1 MRRLL
6 LSALLAAA
14 LHAAGAGAQPAM
26 PGSGSE
32 PIEILSDVLT
42 VEQDRQVATFSG
54 NVQAVQGEMTLTA
67 QRLKVFYAEADSGT
81 EAAPGVGQ
89 GTQVTRIEADGNVRL
104 SNPTDTAEGDRG
116 VYDVAAQTVRLEG
129 NVVLTS
135 GDNVVRGS
143 RLDMDL
149 RTNVSTVRSVAEGG
163 GQQQQQRVR
172 ALFVPKKNGS

>member
-1 MRRLL
+1 MRRLSL
-6 LSALLAAA
+6 GALLAAA
-14 LHAAGAGAQPAM
+14 LHAAVAAAQQPAM

-32 PIEILSDVLT
+32 PIEILADVLT
-42 VEQDRQVATFSG
+42 VEQERQVATFSG

-67 QRLKVFYAEADSGT
+67 QRLRVFYAEAGDD
-81 EAAPGVGQ
+81 AAPASAVGQ
-89 GTQVTRIEADGNVRL
+89 GTQVTRIEAEGTVRL

-116 VYDVAAQTVRLEG
+116 VYDVAAQTVRLDG

-163 GQQQQQRVR
+163 QQQRVR